1 MSQLDSLWFAC
12 AENCEEPQDH
22 AMPVV
27 GYGTTEEG
35 EPYWLLKNSWGQQWG
50 EQGFLKLPRGMPG
63 NGSLGLAANPGYPV
77 KISANPE
84 DSRPSSNPSSWLQFM
99 GRTALS

>member
-1 MSQLDSLWFAC
+1 MKFG

-27 GYGTTEEG
+27 GYGTDQDG
-35 EPYWLLKNSWGQQWG
+35 EHFWLLKNSWGAQWG
-50 EQGFLKLPRGMPG
+50 EEGFLRLLRGMPG

-77 KISANPE
+77 KISQNPNKVH
-84 DSRPSSNPSSWLQFM
+84 PSSRVGSWLDGLV
-99 GRTALS
+99 GRKALS